1 MTRVRL
7 VRHGRATGG
16 WDDDLDPGLDDVGR
30 QEAERLAMLL
40 GPLGDADPPLLVTS
54 PLRRCRETATP
65 LALRWGVT
73 PVVEAAVAEVPSPP
87 GIPMGERV
95 PWLRRA
101 MAGTW
106 SELGGRYTDYRD
118 GVVAAV
124 SALPDGAVVVS
135 HFIAINAVIGASQ
148 GDDRVLLRRLDNT
161 SVTTVDVSEAGLVL
175 VEGGREADTLIR

>member
-16 WDDDLDPGLDDVGR
+16 WDDDPDPGLDALGR
-30 QEAERLAMLL
+30 QQAERLAARL
-40 GPLGDADPPLLVTS
+40 GPLGDAVAPLLVTS

-106 SELGGRYTDYRD
+106 TDLGDRYTDY

-135 HFIAINAVIGASQ
+135 HFIAINAVIGSSQ

-175 VEGGREADTLIR
+175 VKSGREADTLIR